1 MTTEENPTIS
11 ATVEA
16 DGEVM
21 IGAADVVAW
30 LRTWATR
37 YQRGDRGGPRV
48 MRKGAHDALHEM
60 ADSLQRAYIDGCAD
74 EVLETWR
81 PIP

>member
-1 MTTEENPTIS
+1 MTDEENPTIT

-21 IGAADVVAW
+21 IAAADVVAW
-30 LRTWATR
+30 LRACATKYR
-37 YQRGDRGGPRV
+37 RGDLGGPRL